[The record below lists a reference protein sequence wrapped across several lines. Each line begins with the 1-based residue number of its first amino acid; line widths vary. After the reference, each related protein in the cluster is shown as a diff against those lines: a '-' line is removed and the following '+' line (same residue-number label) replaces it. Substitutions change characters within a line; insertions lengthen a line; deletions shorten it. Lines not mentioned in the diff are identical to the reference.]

1 MIIKGTFDPSTGRP
15 YLQGLLVI
23 MGLSKTA
30 NIDFLVDTGADA
42 TTLNP
47 GDGKRM
53 GIDYNKLR
61 YTDPTFGVGSL
72 QYDAAEWALVIF
84 QSQEGT
90 FPGYRIRLSITP
102 YDVALEP
109 LPSLL
114 GTDILRRWDIHWNYK
129 QDILDFQVIESDI
142 VFPQGLFAIK

>member
-15 YLQGLLVI
+15 YLQGLLAI
-23 MGLSKTA
+23 MSLNKMA
-30 NIDFLVDTGADA
+30 YIDFLVDTGADA

-47 GDGKRM
+47 GDGRRM
-53 GIDYNKLR
+53 GIDYHKLS

-72 QYDAAEWALVIF
+72 HRDAALGALVVF

-90 FPGYRIRLSITP
+90 YPGYRIRLSITP
-102 YDVALEP
+102 YDVTLEP

-114 GTDILRRWDIHWNYK
+114 GTDILRRWDIHWNYT
-129 QDILDFQVIESDI
+129 QDILDFQVITSDI
-142 VFPQGLFAIK
+142 VLPQGLFS